1 MSPDVAYS
9 VDTSALIDGLERYY
23 RPANFP
29 SLWERIDALIAQGR
43 LFCTEEVLLEATA
56 RDLPTKAWCELRKE
70 RLVVVTDAAVAV
82 ETRALLGRY
91 PTMTKALKGRNR
103 ADPFVIAV
111 AKMRGATVVTGEG
124 QDGSAT
130 RPKIPWVC
138 RQVGVPCIR
147 LAELITQE
155 GWSF

>member
-1 MSPDVAYS
+1 MSPAVIYS

-29 SLWERIDALIAQGR
+29 SLWERLDELIAQGR
-43 LFCTEEVLLEATA
+43 LLCSEEVLEEATQ
-56 RDLPTKAWCELRKE
+56 RDLPAKDWCTQRREH
-70 RLVVVTDAAVAV
+70 LVVPTDADVAIEAQV
-82 ETRALLGRY
+82 LLGQH
-91 PTMTKALKGRNR
+91 PAMTKGLKGRNR
-103 ADPFVIAV
+103 ADPFVIVV
-111 AKMRGATVVTGEG
+111 AKMHGATVVTGEG
-124 QDGSAT
+124 QDGSAS

-138 RQVGVPCIR
+138 RQLGVPCIR